1 MNLIAQVATDFADFW
16 RGPVESLIN
25 ALNEDK
31 TFDRA
36 VAVIGIAGLIVIGAT
51 L

>member
-1 MNLIAQVATDFADFW
+1 MNRIAQVATDFAVFW
-16 RGPVESLIN
+16 RDPVESLLR
-25 ALNEDK
+25 ALNEGK

-36 VAVIGIAGLIVIGAT
+36 VAVIGAAGLIVIGAT

>member
-1 MNLIAQVATDFADFW
+1 MSTLTKIASDFAVFW
-16 RGPVESLIN
+16 RAPVESLLR

>member
-1 MNLIAQVATDFADFW
+1 MSRIAQVAADFAAFW
-16 RGPVESLIN
+16 RDPVESL
-25 ALNEDK
+25 AKSLNEDA